1 MAVLMAGALMGPAVV
16 IAPHAGAAGSVSL
29 LQGAVAGQATKAQGV
44 AKFRYVTG
52 IAQVAKGYPIRGG
65 KVRAESLRG
74 KRLPIAWRSS
84 RAGRHTQPSGAFSL
98 PSKGLPKHFVVVVQG
113 GRVHGR
119 KAKGTFRAVAAKRNG
134 AINVSQVSLG
144 TTVQTDVYRSMR
156 GKRGYSARVLRKA
169 HNRTLRSVRL
179 PRYLVLGWD
188 DRVNPRFIRGARL
201 QRYAKKYGGYGP
213 LARRVEWLVR
223 HNKTIPLSAQVA
235 RSRQVSSTDV
245 VDDCADAVFGFTP
258 EALAECAASGA
269 LAIVSAAFGPSPSSE
284 VLGDLQQINTDLAGL
299 SQQLSDLQAGVN
311 SDFLD
316 LVADE
321 AQDEYDA
328 AARELLATSSAIQAQ
343 LISVAQLAANI
354 PGKAP
359 AILVNQQLTALM
371 GNLDPDTPGSVLSN
385 TTATELAAGTV
396 ATGASGLGTLPA
408 AWQAVRAEQQTGS
421 LGATTNGD
429 AALGQGTTLYTN
441 EMSQAFAAPGAY
453 WFNQLWLLGVLT
465 ANYYNYLYTEDG
477 LTPAQVTAE
486 TADVIGGFS
495 DSGTCPGPAPSPSPI
510 VPQVACPGSIS
521 ANLWQQIETAPM
533 TVPPG
538 TVIDSSTDHVW
549 GSAFLN
555 DVTGT
560 VSGSGLPN
568 DPSTG
573 NPMVPELLNQVNGG
587 ATGPWPG
594 VNANLL
600 ALATADVAD
609 QGTWSWSVPTAN
621 MEGLLYDAATSP
633 QFGSVGGSSGLLGG
647 LGSGNNPNNLGGITS
662 PPAFPS
668 TLDMWANSNF
678 WAFNVGL
685 GTGWLPSGVIQY
697 LNDCD
702 GTPQPQYAGF
712 NGFCGSS
719 SGNPP
724 QFPPKAV
731 SAPVVLN
738 ASIPGEYY
746 QYPAAYPK
754 ALLLDPQELIYQISL
769 FRYVQPPPNP
779 Q

>member
-1 MAVLMAGALMGPAVV
+1 MTRFGRACA
-16 IAPHAGAAGSVSL
+16 SL
-29 LQGAVAGQATKAQGV
+29 TAVALVGGSLVLVPSVGSAQDAVPTESATAAKKPRSPYV
-44 AKFRYVTG
+44 AG
-52 IAQVAKGYPIRGG
+52 LAQVAKRYPVAGAR
-65 KVRAESLRG
+65 VRAETLRG
-74 KRLPIAWRSS
+74 KPLPLRW
-84 RAGRHTQPSGAFSL
+84 GRNALRRTQSSGAFVL
-98 PSKGLPKHFVVVVQG
+98 PRRGLPKHFVVVLCG
-113 GRVHGR
+113 GRIHGR
-119 KAKGTFRAVAAKRNG
+119 KANGMFRAV
-134 AINVSQVSLG
+134 VSRSPRGDVAQVSLG

-156 GKRGYSARVLRKA
+156 GNRGYSARVLRKA
-169 HNRTLRSVRL
+169 HNRTLRTVRL

-201 QRYAKKYGGYGP
+201 QRYAKKYRGYGP

-223 HNKTIPLSAQVA
+223 HNKTIPLSSPVG
-235 RSRQVSSTDV
+235 RSTRVSSTDV

-284 VLGDLQQINTDLAGL
+284 ILADLQQVNTDLAGL
-299 SQQLSDLQAGVN
+299 SQQLSDLQAEVN

-316 LVADE
+316 LVADQ

-328 AARELLATSSAIQAQ
+328 AARELLPTTSAIQAQ
-343 LISVAQLAANI
+343 LTSVSQLAANV

-359 AILVNQQLTALM
+359 AILVNQQVAALV
-371 GNLDPDTPGSVLSN
+371 GQLDPDTPGSLLSD

-396 ATGASGLGTLPA
+396 NTGAAGLGTLPA

-421 LGATTNGD
+421 LGATANGD

-465 ANYYNYLYTEDG
+465 ANYYNYLYTQDG

-495 DSGTCPGPAPSPSPI
+495 DSGTCPGPAPSPSPL

-538 TVIDSSTDHVW
+538 TVIDPTTDLVW
-549 GSAFLN
+549 GSALLD

-560 VSGSGLPN
+560 TTGSGLPN
-568 DPSTG
+568 DPTTG
-573 NPMVPELLNQVNGG
+573 NPMVPELINQVNDG

-594 VNANLL
+594 VNPNLL
-600 ALATADVAD
+600 ALATAGVAD
-609 QGTWSWSVPTAN
+609 QGAGTWSWSLPTAN
-621 MEGLLYDAATSP
+621 AETTSP
-633 QFGSVGGSSGLLGG
+633 QFGSVAGSSGLFGG
-647 LGSGNNPNNLGGITS
+647 LVSGNNPNSLGAITS
-662 PPAFPS
+662 PPAFPP
-668 TLDMWANSNF
+668 TLDMWANSGV

-697 LNDCD
+697 LDDCS
-702 GTPQPQYAGF
+702 GAPLPQYPGF
-712 NGFCGSS
+712 NGFCGSFG
-719 SGNPP
+719 GNP
-724 QFPPKAV
+724 QYPPNAV

-738 ASIPGEYY
+738 ASIPGAYY
-746 QYPAAYPK
+746 GYPAVYPK